1 MADRFN
7 VTAEEILTAGTAG
20 AQIIPLAQWDTNPN
34 PPAAPAALL
43 ASDGTN
49 VDWVTIGTVVTATDY
64 PVTSSTT
71 LVIPAA
77 DLNVPNP
84 SLITLSG
91 WVAKDGTVTD
101 RLFGQIM
108 VEVFDD
114 GTTSPTPHYIGSSLV
129 NATQAGAATVT
140 LNSTSVNAATGAVTL
155 TFSQT
160 VTGYFQGVTVG

>member
-20 AQIIPLAQWDTNPN
+20 AQIIPLAQWDENDN
-34 PPAAPAALL
+34 PPAVPVALL
-43 ASDGTN
+43 TSDGTN
-49 VDWVTIGTVVTATDY
+49 VAWSTIQPVTAKDY

-129 NATQAGAATVT
+129 NATQAGDATVT
-140 LNSTSVNAATGAVTL
+140 LSSTSVNAATGAVTL
-155 TFSQT
+155 QFSQT
-160 VTGYFQGVTVG
+160 VTGFFQGVTVG